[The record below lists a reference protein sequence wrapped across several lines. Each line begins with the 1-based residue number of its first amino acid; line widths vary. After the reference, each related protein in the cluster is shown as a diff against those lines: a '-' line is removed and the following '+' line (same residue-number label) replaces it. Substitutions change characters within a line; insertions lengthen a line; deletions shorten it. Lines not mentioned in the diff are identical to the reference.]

1 MHELHSQIEID
12 ATPEE
17 VWRVL
22 VDVERY
28 HEWNP
33 FIVDVHGVVQ
43 HGARLRMVMH
53 PPGGRAV
60 TLKPAV
66 TEVQPKQ
73 VFEWWGHLVVRGL
86 FDGRHRFELE
96 PTARGTRVAQT
107 ETFTGILVP
116 LLRRSL
122 DTHTAAGFEL
132 MNHALKAQVERV
144 RATAGA

>member
-1 MHELHSQIEID
+1 M
-12 ATPEE
+12 
-17 VWRVL
+17 
-22 VDVERY
+22 
-28 HEWNP
+28 
-33 FIVDVHGVVQ
+33 
-43 HGARLRMVMH
+43 
-53 PPGGRAV
+53 
-60 TLKPAV
+60 
-66 TEVQPKQ
+66 QPKQ

-96 PTARGTRVAQT
+96 PTARGTRVAHT

-144 RATAGA
+144 QATAGA

>member
-1 MHELHSQIEID
+1 MKELHSHIEID
-12 ATPEE
+12 APPQE

-22 VDVERY
+22 VDLERY

-33 FIVDVHGVVQ
+33 FIVEARGVVEQ
-43 HGARLRMVMH
+43 GARLGLVMH

-66 TEVQPKQ
+66 TEVRPRE

-96 PTARGTRVAQT
+96 PTQGGTRVAQT

-122 DTHTAAGFEL
+122 DTHTAAGFQV
-132 MNHALKAQVERV
+132 MNDALKARVERI
-144 RATAGA
+144 RAATGA

>member
-17 VWRVL
+17 VWGVL
-22 VDVERY
+22 VDLERY

-33 FIVDVHGVVQ
+33 FIVEAHGVAEP
-43 HGARLRMVMH
+43 GAGLRLVMH
-53 PPGGRAV
+53 PPGGRAAR
-60 TLKPAV
+60 LAPAV
-66 TEVQPKQ
+66 TELRPRQ
-73 VFEWWGHLVVRGL
+73 VFEWWGHVVVRGL

-122 DTHTAAGFEL
+122 DTHTAAGFEQ
-132 MNHALKAQVERV
+132 MNDALKARVERTQ
-144 RATAGA
+144 ASTGA

>member
-12 ATPEE
+12 ATPAE

-22 VDVERY
+22 VDLARY

-33 FIVDVHGVVQ
+33 FIVGVHGVVE

-66 TEVQPKQ
+66 TEVRPQR
-73 VFEWWGHLVVRGL
+73 VFEWWGHLVVRGV

-96 PTARGTRVAQT
+96 PTAGGARVAQT

-116 LLRRSL
+116 LL
-122 DTHTAAGFEL
+122 
-132 MNHALKAQVERV
+132 NHALKAQVERIQ
-144 RATAGA
+144 ATAGA